1 MSFLISLFYDRAMA
15 GVEAACLAEW
25 RQALV
30 SQATG
35 AALEIGA
42 GTGANLP
49 FYPPEMTS
57 LVVSEPDDNMRQQLL
72 QKLSHADSD
81 HISASPDTAEALS
94 APDNAYDTVVL
105 TLVCCSVGNLDAAL
119 AEIHRVL
126 KPTGKFIFLE
136 HVGAAE
142 GSSRRKWQNRVTP
155 VWRKVA
161 GNCHLNRDTEQA
173 ILRAGFTFQSIERE
187 SMRKAVSLV
196 RPTIRGVAVKSVN

>member
-94 APDNAYDTVVL
+94 APA
-105 TLVCCSVGNLDAAL
+105 
-119 AEIHRVL
+119 
-126 KPTGKFIFLE
+126 
-136 HVGAAE
+136 
-142 GSSRRKWQNRVTP
+142 
-155 VWRKVA
+155 
-161 GNCHLNRDTEQA
+161 
-173 ILRAGFTFQSIERE
+173 SI
-187 SMRKAVSLV
+187 SVSLSV
-196 RPTIRGVAVKSVN
+196 VASVVVVIFPSSLYKT